1 VKDFMDC
8 PVAYF
13 TMEIAVAP
21 DVPTYSGGL
30 GLLAGD
36 MIRAAADLKVPIT
49 AVSLLYRR
57 GYLRQRL
64 DDEGS
69 QFEEPVTW
77 NVNEHLREMPVRVS
91 VTIEGRTVHLRAWRY
106 DVAGVSGF
114 TVPVYLLDTDVP
126 ENAEQ
131 DRTLSHQLYGG
142 DMRVRLSQEVVLG
155 IGGVRMLRAL
165 GYDNIHRYHMNEG
178 HASLLVLEL
187 LDEET
192 RRSWRTSPTH
202 DDVLSVRKQCVFT
215 THTPVSAGHDQF
227 STALAL
233 AVLGRQELFARPD
246 LFHCNGSLNMT
257 ELGLHFSHY
266 VNGVARRHGEVSQR
280 MFPGFEIGWITN
292 GVHPATWIVPAL
304 QQLFDK
310 YLAGWQEHAVVLR
323 NAFSIP
329 DDALWAAHRQAKR
342 ELLHYAREATGQT
355 LDEDVLTLGFARRF
369 TGYKRPNLLLHD
381 TRRLNEI
388 AERRG
393 NLQVVYAGKAHPND
407 RQGQE
412 LIRDVFRSRRQLSP
426 QVRVAY
432 IPDHDL
438 RLGRLMTSGVDVW
451 LNTPRA
457 PLEASGTS
465 GMKAAINGVP
475 SLSVLDGWWLE
486 GCAEGVTG
494 WAIGKDRRGSTGPL
508 DDEEDA
514 LSLYEKLDSVVMS
527 LYYRDRPGFINVMR
541 HAIAINGSFFNTHR
555 MLQEYV
561 LKAY

>member
-1 VKDFMDC
+1 MNH

-13 TMEIAVAP
+13 AMEIAVNP

-36 MIRAAADLKVPIT
+36 MIRAAADLRVPVT

-64 DDEGS
+64 DDDGI
-69 QFEEPVTW
+69 QYEEPVTW
-77 NVNEHLREMPVRVS
+77 NVDEYLHEMPVRVS
-91 VTIEGRTVHLRAWRY
+91 VTIEGRSVHLRAWRY
-106 DVAGVSGF
+106 DVVGVSGF

-131 DRTLSHQLYGG
+131 DRTLAHQLYGG
-142 DMRVRLSQEVVLG
+142 DARMRLCQEVVLG

-165 GYDNIHRYHMNEG
+165 GHDNIRRYHMNEG

-187 LDEET
+187 LEEET
-192 RRSWRTSPTH
+192 RRAWRSRPTP
-202 DDVLSVRKQCVFT
+202 DDAHAVRQRCVFT
-215 THTPVSAGHDQF
+215 THTPVAAGHDEF
-227 STALAL
+227 STAL
-233 AVLGRQELFARPD
+233 VEQILGRQELLARPD
-246 LFHCNGSLNMT
+246 LFLCNGSLNMT

-266 VNGVARRHGEVSQR
+266 INGVARRHGEVSQR
-280 MFPGFEIGWITN
+280 MFPSFEIGWITN
-292 GVHPATWIVPAL
+292 GIHPATWVAPSL
-304 QQLFDK
+304 QRIYDIH
-310 YLAGWQEHAVVLR
+310 LAGWREHPVVLR
-323 NAFSIP
+323 NAFGLPADS
-329 DDALWAAHRQAKR
+329 LWAAHQDAKR
-342 ELLHYAREATGQT
+342 QLFQYASDATGII
-355 LDEDVLTLGFARRF
+355 LDDSALTLGFARRF
-369 TGYKRPNLLLHD
+369 TWYKRPNLLLHD

-388 AERRG
+388 AERQG
-393 NLQVVYAGKAHPND
+393 GLQVVYAGKAHPND
-407 RQGQE
+407 QQGKE
-412 LIRDVFRSRRQLSP
+412 LIRCVFRSRRQLSP
-426 QVRVAY
+426 RVRVVY

-438 RLGRLMTSGVDVW
+438 RLGRLMTAGVDVW

-457 PLEASGTS
+457 PFEASGTS

-475 SLSVLDGWWLE
+475 SLSVLDGWWVE

-494 WAIGKDRRGSTGPL
+494 WAIGKDRRGNTGER

-514 LSLYEKLDSVVMS
+514 SALYEKLDSVVMP
-527 LYYRDRPGFINVMR
+527 LFYRDRPGFINVMR
-541 HAIAINGSFFNTHR
+541 HSIAINGSFFNTHR